1 MSQTKSRDWL
11 VIIGN
16 FSVVAGLI
24 LVAFQIN
31 QSTFLVRAEIGTSSY
46 DRLVEN
52 DRVTVDPSFAEVWAK
67 SLEQPENLTI
77 SEMIQLDGYLYSLI
91 NSLEGDQWL
100 YDIGIYEGSN
110 EDLLAY
116 TSGFISSNRFAMSW
130 WTEVK
135 SKYQQYQPILVEE
148 IDRQISSV
156 QVENGV
162 ERFKRIQSRL

>member
-1 MSQTKSRDWL
+1 MSQTESRDWL
-11 VIIGN
+11 VVIGN

-31 QSTFLVRAEIGTSSY
+31 QSAFLVRAEIGTSTY
-46 DRLVEN
+46 NRLVEN
-52 DRVTVDPSFAEVWAK
+52 DRATMDPSFAEVWAK

-77 SEMIQLDGYLYSLI
+77 TEMIQLDGYLNSLI

-130 WTEVK
+130 WTEVR
-135 SKYQQYQPILVEE
+135 SEYQKYQPVFVEE
-148 IDRQISSV
+148 IDRQISGV
-156 QVENGV
+156 QIENGV

>member
-11 VIIGN
+11 AVIGN

-31 QSTFLVRAEIGTSSY
+31 QSAFLVRAEIGSSSY
-46 DRLVEN
+46 NRLVESH
-52 DRVTVDPSFAEVWAK
+52 RVAVNASFADVWAK

-77 SEMIQLDGYLYSLI
+77 TEMIQLDGYLYSLI
-91 NSLEGDQWL
+91 DALEGDQWL

-110 EDLLAY
+110 EDLLSY
-116 TSGFISSNRFAMSW
+116 TSGLISSNRFAMSW

-135 SKYQQYQPILVEE
+135 SEYKRYQPVLVDE
-148 IDRQISSV
+148 IDRYLSSR
-156 QVENGV
+156 QLKNGV
-162 ERFKRIQSRL
+162 ERLKRIQFGL

>member
-1 MSQTKSRDWL
+1 MSQTRSRDWL
-11 VIIGN
+11 VVIGN

-31 QSTFLVRAEIGTSSY
+31 QSAFLVRAEIGTSSY
-46 DRLVEN
+46 NRLVES
-52 DRVTVDPSFAEVWAK
+52 DRVIVDPSFAEVWAK

-77 SEMIQLDGYLYSLI
+77 TEMIQLDGYLYSLI
-91 NSLEGDQWL
+91 DLLEGDQWL

-116 TSGFISSNRFAMSW
+116 TSGFIASNRFAMSW
-130 WTEVK
+130 WTEMK
-135 SKYQQYQPILVEE
+135 SEYGRYQPVLVDE
-148 IDRQISSV
+148 IDRHISSL
-156 QVENGV
+156 QVKNGV